1 MVYTNVLTDGES
13 TRKLTPAELK
23 MVLNSLVASRAV
35 VLEDGAVVSRKPE
48 AERRLLLNIEQGE
61 VERVLGDVGG
71 QKWKNVLS
79 N

>member
-1 MVYTNVLTDGES
+1 M
-13 TRKLTPAELK
+13 
-23 MVLNSLVASRAV
+23 ASRAV
-35 VLEDGAVVSRKPE
+35 VLEDGAAVARKPE